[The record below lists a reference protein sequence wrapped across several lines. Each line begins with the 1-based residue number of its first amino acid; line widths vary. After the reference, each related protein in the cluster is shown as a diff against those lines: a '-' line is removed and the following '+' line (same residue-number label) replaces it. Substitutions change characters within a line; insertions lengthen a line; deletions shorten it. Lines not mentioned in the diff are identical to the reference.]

1 MEVADCL
8 IFFVLREGR
17 EKHFFKATIVIMITK
32 RVVRISTAWY
42 KMTGGS
48 DSILQQKTTETI
60 IRR

>member
-1 MEVADCL
+1 M
-8 IFFVLREGR
+8 IFFVLTEGR
-17 EKHFFKATIVIMITK
+17 EKHFFKATIVITIAK

-48 DSILQQKTTETI
+48 DSVLQQKTTETI